1 MVFVNR
7 GKDLN
12 ELWVNGLS
20 HIITHGDE
28 VINER
33 GSKVLEYCSILS
45 EIPIKKIG
53 GVPTAYPLK
62 DSAVKEYENAMI
74 NPKKNGFTYTYGNR
88 FREFFGVDQIECV
101 IEKLKTGN
109 TRRAYM
115 TTWDPERDLYE
126 SEVPCLVG
134 ISFQNSGNRLF
145 VSGVWRS
152 HDFYGAFPANLIALR
167 KMCGYVS
174 RETNIPMGL
183 LNVLSIN
190 AHIYGTDYEQAK
202 KIVQKEIKRQ
212 FYG

>member
-1 MVFVNR
+1 M
-7 GKDLN
+7 
-12 ELWVNGLS
+12 
-20 HIITHGDE
+20 
-28 VINER
+28 
-33 GSKVLEYCSILS
+33 
-45 EIPIKKIG
+45 
-53 GVPTAYPLK
+53 PTAYPLK

-74 NPKKNGFTYTYGNR
+74 NPKKTVLHIHM
-88 FREFFGVDQIECV
+88 EIVSVSFGVDQIECV